1 MIKILDDTFFPNN
14 DIILINEHSNNVTFC
29 GGEMGILSVDLDKIN
44 LGDINFG
51 EDDPKTVIHVR
62 VMAWHNRYKQHKSCK
77 KI

>member
-14 DIILINEHSNNVTFC
+14 DIILINEHSNNVTFF

-44 LGDINFG
+44 LGDINFD

-62 VMAWHNRYKQHKSCK
+62 VMAWHYRYKQHKSCK